1 MNATSAIIHPDVK
14 VVGVEGKESEIV
26 PRKNADSVSITGV
39 LESAATTS
47 ATVNVTTPATP
58 DGLYWIISGE
68 KASLKLEGP
77 SGFVALR
84 APTLF
89 QYTPGEDAKWE
100 EVEVPKSA
108 HFGGVGN
115 VYQAFAEGNTTGLV
129 DFEEALKRHKMLD
142 AIVRSSE
149 TGERTSY

>member
-14 VVGVEGKESEIV
+14 IVGAEGKESEIV
-26 PRKNADSVSITGV
+26 PRKNADSVSVTGV
-39 LESAATTS
+39 LESGATTS
-47 ATVNVTTPATP
+47 VTVNLTTPATP
-58 DGLYWIISGE
+58 DNLYWIISGE
-68 KASLKLEGP
+68 KGSLKIEGP

-89 QYTPGEDAKWE
+89 QFTPGEGAKWE

-108 HFGGVGN
+108 HFGEVGS
-115 VYQAFAEGNTTGLV
+115 VYQAFADGKSTGLV